1 MAHNHKIGIR
11 FPALPLNIKYL
22 IINKRM
28 EQEQILSNLKEG
40 LGQTS
45 LSERTISDFA
55 SVLEVPEDETL
66 HGDFFSKQVK
76 ILKTVE
82 GQLSHDVA
90 TKVEDFKKN
99 FKPAEQ
105 PEQEPKKNED
115 EIPDYVKELREELAS
130 IKDKELEKQKSV
142 QSEQLINSAYEDAKK
157 SGAENEAVL
166 KIVKR
171 FVSVEDGDTPISLK
185 NKIVA
190 QYNETYQELYG
201 EGAAPSF
208 NSRGGSNSKKED
220 EDYMEHLRKTGK
232 LPKK

>member
-1 MAHNHKIGIR
+1 
-11 FPALPLNIKYL
+11 
-22 IINKRM
+22 M
-28 EQEQILSNLKEG
+28 EQEQILSNLRDG

-66 HGDFFSKQVK
+66 HGDFFSKQIK

-99 FKPAEQ
+99 FKPVEQ
-105 PEQEPKKNED
+105 PKQEPKKNED
-115 EIPDYVKELREELAS
+115 EIPDYVKELRDKLAS
-130 IKDKELEKQKSV
+130 IENKELEKQKSV

-190 QYNETYQELYG
+190 QYNETYKELYG
-201 EGAAPSF
+201 EGAAPS
-208 NSRGGSNSKKED
+208 SSSGGSGNKKASIESTKA
-220 EDYMEHLRKTGK
+220 YFKQTGRLK
-232 LPKK
+232 ETK

>member
-1 MAHNHKIGIR
+1 
-11 FPALPLNIKYL
+11 
-22 IINKRM
+22 M
-28 EQEQILSNLKEG
+28 EQEQILSNLRDG

-66 HGDFFSKQVK
+66 HGDFFSKQIK

-99 FKPAEQ
+99 FKPVEQ
-105 PEQEPKKNED
+105 PKQEPKKNED

-130 IKDKELEKQKSV
+130 IKNKELEKQKSV

-157 SGAENEAVL
+157 SGAVNEAVL

-190 QYNETYQELYG
+190 QYNETYKELYG
-201 EGAAPSF
+201 EGAAPS
-208 NSRGGSNSKKED
+208 SSSGGSGNKKASIESTKQ
-220 EDYMEHLRKTGK
+220 YFRQTGRLK
-232 LPKK
+232 ETK

>member
-1 MAHNHKIGIR
+1 
-11 FPALPLNIKYL
+11 
-22 IINKRM
+22 M

-55 SVLEVPEDETL
+55 SVLEIPEDESL
-66 HGDFFSKQVK
+66 HSEYFSKQIK

-105 PEQEPKKNED
+105 PKQEPKNNED
-115 EIPDYVKELREELAS
+115 EIPDYVKELRDKLAS
-130 IKDKELEKQKSV
+130 IENKELEKQKSV

-201 EGAAPSF
+201 EGAAPS
-208 NSRGGSNSKKED
+208 SSSGGSGNKKASIESTKA
-220 EDYMEHLRKTGK
+220 YFKQTGRLK
-232 LPKK
+232 ETK

>member
-1 MAHNHKIGIR
+1 
-11 FPALPLNIKYL
+11 
-22 IINKRM
+22 M
-28 EQEQILSNLKEG
+28 EQEQILSNLRDG

-66 HGDFFSKQVK
+66 HSDFFSKQVK

-99 FKPAEQ
+99 FKPTEQ
-105 PEQEPKKNED
+105 QKQEPKKNED

-130 IKDKELEKQKSV
+130 IKNKELEKQKSV

-190 QYNETYQELYG
+190 QYNETYKELYG
-201 EGAAPSF
+201 EGAAPS
-208 NSRGGSNSKKED
+208 SSSGGSGNKKASIESTKA
-220 EDYMEHLRKTGK
+220 YFKQTGRLK
-232 LPKK
+232 ETK

>member
-1 MAHNHKIGIR
+1 
-11 FPALPLNIKYL
+11 
-22 IINKRM
+22 M

-66 HGDFFSKQVK
+66 HSDFFSKQIK

-99 FKPAEQ
+99 FKPVEQ
-105 PEQEPKKNED
+105 PKQEPKKNED
-115 EIPDYVKELREELAS
+115 EIPDYVKELRDKLAS
-130 IKDKELEKQKSV
+130 IENKELEKQKSV

-190 QYNETYQELYG
+190 QYNETYKELYG
-201 EGAAPSF
+201 EGAAPS
-208 NSRGGSNSKKED
+208 SSSGGSGNKKSSIESTKK
-220 EDYMEHLRKTGK
+220 YFIQTGRLK
-232 LPKK
+232 ETK

>member
-1 MAHNHKIGIR
+1 
-11 FPALPLNIKYL
+11 
-22 IINKRM
+22 M
-28 EQEQILSNLKEG
+28 EQEQILSNLRDG

-66 HGDFFSKQVK
+66 HSDFFSKQVK

-99 FKPAEQ
+99 FKPTEQ
-105 PEQEPKKNED
+105 QKQEPKKNED
-115 EIPDYVKELREELAS
+115 EIPDYVKELRDKLAS
-130 IKDKELEKQKSV
+130 IENKELEKQKSV

-190 QYNETYQELYG
+190 QYNETYKELYG

-208 NSRGGSNSKKED
+208 SSGGSGNKKASIESTKA
-220 EDYMEHLRKTGK
+220 YFKQTGRLK
-232 LPKK
+232 ETK

>member
-1 MAHNHKIGIR
+1 MK
-11 FPALPLNIKYL
+11 
-22 IINKRM
+22 
-28 EQEQILSNLKEG
+28 ILSNLREG

-90 TKVEDFKKN
+90 TKVEDFKKSY
-99 FKPAEQ
+99 KPVEQ
-105 PEQEPKKNED
+105 PKQEPKKNED

-130 IKDKELEKQKSV
+130 IKNKELEKQKSV

-171 FVSVEDGDTPISLK
+171 FISVEDGDTPISLK

-190 QYNETYQELYG
+190 QYNETYKELYG
-201 EGAAPSF
+201 EGAAPS
-208 NSRGGSNSKKED
+208 SSSGGSGNKKASIESTKQ
-220 EDYMEHLRKTGK
+220 YFRQTGRLK
-232 LPKK
+232 ETK

>member
-1 MAHNHKIGIR
+1 
-11 FPALPLNIKYL
+11 
-22 IINKRM
+22 M
-28 EQEQILSNLKEG
+28 EQEQILSNLREG

-90 TKVEDFKKN
+90 TKVEDFKKGY
-99 FKPAEQ
+99 KPEVKTVVEQ
-105 PEQEPKKNED
+105 
-115 EIPDYVKELREELAS
+115 KET
-130 IKDKELEKQKSV
+130 K
-142 QSEQLINSAYEDAKK
+142 EDAKK

-190 QYNETYQELYG
+190 QYNETYKELYG
-201 EGAAPSF
+201 EGAAPS
-208 NSRGGSNSKKED
+208 SSSGGSGNKKASIESTKQ
-220 EDYMEHLRKTGK
+220 YFRQTGRLK
-232 LPKK
+232 ETK

>member
-1 MAHNHKIGIR
+1 
-11 FPALPLNIKYL
+11 
-22 IINKRM
+22 M
-28 EQEQILSNLKEG
+28 EQEQILSNLRDG

-66 HGDFFSKQVK
+66 HSDFFSKQVK

-99 FKPAEQ
+99 FKPTEQ
-105 PEQEPKKNED
+105 PKQEPKKNED

-130 IKDKELEKQKSV
+130 IKNKELEKQKSV

-190 QYNETYQELYG
+190 QYNETYKELYG
-201 EGAAPSF
+201 EGAAPS
-208 NSRGGSNSKKED
+208 SSSGGSGNKKASIESTKA
-220 EDYMEHLRKTGK
+220 YFKQTGRLK
-232 LPKK
+232 ETK

>member
-1 MAHNHKIGIR
+1 
-11 FPALPLNIKYL
+11 
-22 IINKRM
+22 
-28 EQEQILSNLKEG
+28 
-40 LGQTS
+40 
-45 LSERTISDFA
+45 
-55 SVLEVPEDETL
+55 VPEDETL

-90 TKVEDFKKN
+90 TKVEDFKKSY
-99 FKPAEQ
+99 KPVEQ
-105 PEQEPKKNED
+105 PKQEPKKNED

-130 IKDKELEKQKSV
+130 IKNKELEKQKSV

-190 QYNETYQELYG
+190 QYNETYKELYG
-201 EGAAPSF
+201 EGAAPS
-208 NSRGGSNSKKED
+208 SSSGGSGNKKASIESTKQ
-220 EDYMEHLRKTGK
+220 YFRQTGRLK
-232 LPKK
+232 ETK

>member
-1 MAHNHKIGIR
+1 
-11 FPALPLNIKYL
+11 
-22 IINKRM
+22 M
-28 EQEQILSNLKEG
+28 EQEQILSNLRDG

-66 HGDFFSKQVK
+66 HSDFFSKQVK

-99 FKPAEQ
+99 FKPTEQ
-105 PEQEPKKNED
+105 QKQEPKKNED

-190 QYNETYQELYG
+190 QYNETYKELYG
-201 EGAAPSF
+201 EGAAPSS
-208 NSRGGSNSKKED
+208 NSGGSGNKKASIESTKA
-220 EDYMEHLRKTGK
+220 YFKQTGRLK
-232 LPKK
+232 ETK